1 MTMPAVDDDT
11 FGQLKDAVERFV
23 AERLVPNE
31 MRVEIEDEIPEEI
44 VDEMR
49 ELGLF
54 GLTIPQLSLVAFV
67 GLGLFAILLAFSK
80 KA

>member
-1 MTMPAVDDDT
+1 MDWA
-11 FGQLKDAVERFV
+11 
-23 AERLVPNE
+23 
-31 MRVEIEDEIPEEI
+31 
-44 VDEMR
+44 
-49 ELGLF
+49 LF